1 MGRRVTGVLP
11 GGAGC
16 FILSTMIELPLIDLS
31 DERTIPML
39 SEAGA
44 EFLRLM
50 ADPTRRRIFLH
61 LMAGEVCNCEL
72 VGQLGLAQNL
82 ISHHLRQLRQ
92 AGLIRARRDA
102 RDQRWVYY
110 TVDRDVLAQRQ
121 RELMALFD
129 PARLGQREP
138 DCGPAAQVD
147 Q

>member
-1 MGRRVTGVLP
+1 
-11 GGAGC
+11 
-16 FILSTMIELPLIDLS
+16 MIELPFIDLS
-31 DERTIPML
+31 VQNTVPAL

-92 AGLIRARRDA
+92 AGLVRARRDD

-110 TVDRDVLAQRQ
+110 TVDAAALAERH
-121 RELMALFD
+121 RELSVLFD

-138 DCGPAAQVD
+138 DCGPAARGD